1 MAGWEER
8 FGDYVGRLGDVL
20 GHADRRAPL
29 RAYTTGLLLPGERE
43 SVEPMAAR
51 VDPARVGAAHQ
62 SLHHFVAKAAW
73 DDAAL
78 LEAVRGHVLPA
89 MLERGPVRAWI
100 VDDTGLPKKGKL
112 SVGVARQYCGQL
124 GKRDNCQ
131 VAVTLSV
138 ATEQASL
145 PIAYR
150 LYLPEAWAGDPARR
164 AMAGVPGEGEVPTKP
179 AVAPDPIGQALAPR
193 VPPGGGGAGAR
204 ARRAMA
210 GVPEEVE
217 FRTKP
222 AIALDQ
228 IGQALADGVPPGVVV
243 TDAGYGNDTDFRD
256 GVTAQGLPY
265 VAGIQGTTSL
275 WPPGAGPLP
284 AKPRSG
290 RGRPPK
296 RLRRDPE
303 HQPLA
308 AETLAAGLPAGAWKV
323 VTWREGTAG
332 SLTSRFAAARVRPA
346 HGDTTRSE
354 PRAEEW
360 FLAEWPEGESEP
372 TKYWLS
378 TLPEA
383 ATLEEL
389 VATAKLRWRVERD
402 FEELKQELGLG
413 HFEGRGWRGFHH
425 HASLCIAAYAFL
437 VAERCRFSPPG
448 WRPRLVAPE
457 RPADYRPRGSSRA
470 PGAAQPGLDRDP
482 APAPRGGADAAPAPV
497 PLLPAELRAT
507 AHARQLMTR

>member
-8 FGDYVGRLGDVL
+8 FGNYVERLGDVL

-29 RAYTTGLLLPGERE
+29 RAYCTGLLLPGERK

-73 DDAAL
+73 ADATL
-78 LEAVRGHVLPA
+78 LRAVRAHALPA
-89 MLERGPVRAWI
+89 MLERGPVRAWL

-138 ATEQASL
+138 ATEAASL
-145 PIAYR
+145 PVAYR

-164 AMAGVPGEGEVPTKP
+164 AT
-179 AVAPDPIGQALAPR
+179 
-193 VPPGGGGAGAR
+193 
-204 ARRAMA
+204 A

-222 AIALDQ
+222 AIAPDQ

-256 GVTAQGLPY
+256 GVTGLGLPY
-265 VAGIQGTTSL
+265 VAGILGTTGL

-284 AKPRSG
+284 PARWSG
-290 RGRPPK
+290 RARPPE
-296 RLRRDPE
+296 RLRRAPE
-303 HQPLA
+303 PQPLA
-308 AETLAAGLPAGAWKV
+308 AERLAAGLPAGAWRT

-332 SLTSRFAAARVRPA
+332 PLSSRFAAARARPA
-346 HGDTTRSE
+346 HDDFRLSE

-360 FLAEWPEGESEP
+360 LLAEWPEGEDEP

-378 TLPEA
+378 TLPGA

-425 HASLCIAAYAFL
+425 HASLCIAAYGFL
-437 VAERCRFSPPG
+437 VAERCRPSPQG
-448 WRPRLVAPE
+448 WRPRLAAPE
-457 RPADYRPRGSSRA
+457 RPAGYRPRNSPRA
-470 PGAAQPGLDRDP
+470 PRAAQPGVDRDP
-482 APAPRGGADAAPAPV
+482 APAPRGGADAPPAAL
-497 PLLPAELRAT
+497 PLLPASLPAT
-507 AHARQLMTR
+507 VCAQQFMTR

>member
-1 MAGWEER
+1 MARSAMAGWEER
-8 FGDYVGRLGDVL
+8 FDDYVERLGDTL
-20 GHADRRAPL
+20 GHADRRGPL
-29 RAYTTGLLLPGERE
+29 RAYTTGLLLPGARE

-51 VDPARVGAAHQ
+51 LDPFRVGAAHQ
-62 SLHHFVAKAAW
+62 SLHHLVAQAGW
-73 DDAAL
+73 GDAAL
-78 LEAVRGHVLPA
+78 LAAGRAYALPA
-89 MLERGPVRAWI
+89 LLERGPVRAWI

-124 GKRDNCQ
+124 GKRDDCQ
-131 VAVTLSV
+131 VAATLSV

-164 AMAGVPGEGEVPTKP
+164 AMAGVP
-179 AVAPDPIGQALAPR
+179 
-193 VPPGGGGAGAR
+193 
-204 ARRAMA
+204 
-210 GVPEEVE
+210 EEVE
-217 FRTKP
+217 FRTEP

-290 RGRPPK
+290 RGRPPQ
-296 RLRRDPE
+296 RLPRAPE
-303 HQPLA
+303 PQPLA

-332 SLTSRFAAARVRPA
+332 ELSSRFAAARVRPA

-354 PRAEEW
+354 PRAAEW

-378 TLPEA
+378 TLPGT

-437 VAERCRFSPPG
+437 AAERCRFSPPG
-448 WRPRLVAPE
+448 WRPRPEAPE
-457 RPADYRPRGSSRA
+457 RPAGYRPRGSSRA

-482 APAPRGGADAAPAPV
+482 APAPRGGADAPAAAL
-497 PLLPAELRAT
+497 PLLPASFPAS
-507 AHARQLMTR
+507 AHSPQVMTL

>member
-8 FGDYVGRLGDVL
+8 FGNYVERLGDVL

-29 RAYTTGLLLPGERE
+29 RAYGTGLLLPGERK

-51 VDPARVGAAHQ
+51 LDPARVGAAHQ

-78 LEAVRGHVLPA
+78 LAAVRAYALPA
-89 MLERGPVRAWI
+89 MLERGPVRAWL
-100 VDDTGLPKKGKL
+100 VDDTGLPKKGRL

-124 GKRDNCQ
+124 GKRENCQ

-138 ATEQASL
+138 ATEAASL
-145 PIAYR
+145 PVAYR
-150 LYLPEAWAGDPARR
+150 LYLPEAWAGSP
-164 AMAGVPGEGEVPTKP
+164 
-179 AVAPDPIGQALAPR
+179 
-193 VPPGGGGAGAR
+193 

-210 GVPEEVE
+210 GVPEEVA

-222 AIALDQ
+222 AIALGQ
-228 IGQALADGVPPGVVV
+228 VRQALADGVPPGVVV

-256 GVTAQGLPY
+256 GITGLGLPY
-265 VAGIQGTTSL
+265 VAGILGTTGL
-275 WPPGAGPLP
+275 WPAGAGPLP
-284 AKPRSG
+284 PARWSG
-290 RGRPPK
+290 KGRPPK
-296 RLRRDPE
+296 RLRRDPG

-308 AETLAAGLPAGAWKV
+308 AERLAAGLPAGAWRSV
-323 VTWREGTAG
+323 AWREGTAG
-332 SLTSRFAAARVRPA
+332 SLASRFAAVRVRPA
-346 HGDTTRSE
+346 HDDFRLSE

-360 FLAEWPEGESEP
+360 LLAEWPEGESEP

-383 ATLEEL
+383 STLEEL
-389 VATAKLRWRVERD
+389 VATAKLRWRIERD

-425 HASLCIAAYAFL
+425 HAALCIAAYGFL
-437 VAERCRFSPPG
+437 AAERCRFSPPG
-448 WRPRLVAPE
+448 WRPGLRVPE
-457 RPADYRPRGSSRA
+457 RPAGYRPRDSSRA
-470 PGAAQPGLDRDP
+470 PRAAQPGLDRDP
-482 APAPRGGADAAPAPV
+482 APSPRGRADAPPAAL

-507 AHARQLMTR
+507 ARGQQFMTR

>member
-8 FGDYVGRLGDVL
+8 FGDYVERLGDVL

-29 RAYTTGLLLPGERE
+29 RAYTTGLLLPGERK

-51 VDPARVGAAHQ
+51 LDPGRVGAAHQ

-78 LEAVRGHVLPA
+78 LAAVRAYALPA
-89 MLERGPVRAWI
+89 LLERGPIRAWL

-124 GKRDNCQ
+124 GKRDNSQ

-150 LYLPEAWAGDPARR
+150 LYLPEAWASDPARR
-164 AMAGVPGEGEVPTKP
+164 ALAGVPG
-179 AVAPDPIGQALAPR
+179 
-193 VPPGGGGAGAR
+193 
-204 ARRAMA
+204 
-210 GVPEEVE
+210 EVE

-222 AIALDQ
+222 AIALER
-228 IGQALADGVPPGVVV
+228 IGQSLAAGVPTGVGVP
-243 TDAGYGNDTDFRD
+243 DAGSANDPDFC
-256 GVTAQGLPY
+256 GGGTALGLAHG
-265 VAGIQGTTSL
+265 AGIRDTTGL

-284 AKPRSG
+284 AASWSG

-296 RLRRDPE
+296 RLRRGPK

-308 AETLAAGLPAGAWKV
+308 AEEPAAGLPAGAWRT

-332 SLTSRFAAARVRPA
+332 PLASRFAAVRVRPA
-346 HGDTTRSE
+346 HDDFRLSE
-354 PRAEEW
+354 PRAGEW
-360 FLAEWPEGESEP
+360 LLAEWPEGESEP
-372 TKYWLS
+372 TEYWLS

-389 VATAKLRWRVERD
+389 VAAAKLRWRIERD

-425 HASLCIAAYAFL
+425 HASLCVAAYAFL

-448 WRPRLVAPE
+448 WRPRPGTPE
-457 RPADYRPRGSSRA
+457 RPAGYRPRGSARA
-470 PGAAQPGLDRDP
+470 PRAAQSRVDRDP
-482 APAPRGGADAAPAPV
+482 APAPRGGADAPPAPV
-497 PLLPAELRAT
+497 PLLPADLRAT
-507 AHARQLMTR
+507 AHARQLVTR